1 MKLSQI
7 NYLLLIATAGMLTG
21 CVTYQ
26 TPADASRQAARQRE
40 EARQAQERL
49 RSVSGSME
57 TLQMELERLSGE
69 LERMRQLR
77 DSDVTQLDAKIE
89 QLAAAQARDKKE
101 IVAVLGKQIETLLKN
116 AAASA
121 PAQSGGSEYV
131 TEHVVRGGETLSAIA
146 KAYNVSSRAIIN
158 FNKLQ
163 NPDRLTVGQKLL
175 IPQ

>member
-1 MKLSQI
+1 MKFSQL

-26 TPADASRQAARQRE
+26 SPADATRQAARQRE
-40 EARQAQERL
+40 EARQSQERL
-49 RSVSGSME
+49 RSVSGNLE

-77 DSDVTQLDAKIE
+77 DSDVTQLDAKID

-101 IVAVLGKQIETLLKN
+101 IVAVLGKQIEKLLKD
-116 AAASA
+116 ATASA
-121 PAQSGGSEYV
+121 PAHSGGGEYV

-146 KAYNVSSRAIIN
+146 KAYNVSSKSITD

-163 NPDRLTVGQKLL
+163 NPNRLTVGQKLL